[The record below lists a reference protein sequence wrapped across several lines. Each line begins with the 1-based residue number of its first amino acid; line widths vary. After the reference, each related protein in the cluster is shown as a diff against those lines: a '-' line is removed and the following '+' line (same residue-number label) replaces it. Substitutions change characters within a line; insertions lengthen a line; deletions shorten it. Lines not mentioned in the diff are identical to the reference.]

1 MGPCLNPIRGNHLS
15 KRAEVVRVSEKIR
28 LVHRQ
33 LLSEGTKFLMFIQ
46 RGSDAPLI
54 QRKEIA
60 PRAFHT
66 PLQDVSK
73 EIQLGIFEIQP
84 EAPGHQGSEALDISA
99 DERHGHE
106 TISCG
111 VSLCHS
117 SSGNSQ
123 LAYKTTKSCSSRVPI
138 ASIASFE
145 AP

>member
-33 LLSEGTKFLMFIQ
+33 LLSEGTKFLMFIH

-60 PRAFHT
+60 PRTFHT

-73 EIQLGIFEIQP
+73 EVQLGIFEIQP
-84 EAPGHQGSEALDISA
+84 EAPGHQGSKALDISA

-106 TISCG
+106 TISC
-111 VSLCHS
+111 
-117 SSGNSQ
+117 
-123 LAYKTTKSCSSRVPI
+123 
-138 ASIASFE
+138 
-145 AP
+145 